1 MSENKPTHDII
12 RQLKRRYNV
21 TPDKDKGKEIPFQL
35 YSIFDMGEAFKRNYC
50 WRIEEDEKVQHL
62 VSVRVT
68 HLIGAA
74 SWGGG
79 YIINDSSNWL
89 CCYCEFENLPN
100 AIILR
105 NVLMEKVANLFR
117 RKSNKSVKFGKRY
130 VIDTKDIT
138 GVFFN
143 PKLINLFDNATN
155 LSLEIVDNKC
165 LLINEGVRN
174 VENVVGMVEIMSE
187 LLEMDSANVRQKV

>member
-1 MSENKPTHDII
+1 MSKNKPTHDII

-21 TPDKDKGKEIPFQL
+21 TPDNEKGREIPFQL
-35 YSIFDMGEAFKRNYC
+35 FSIFDMGETFKRNYC
-50 WRIEEDEKVQHL
+50 WRMERDGKMLHL
-62 VSVRVT
+62 VSIRVT
-68 HLIGAA
+68 HLIGVG
-74 SWGGG
+74 SPDGG
-79 YIINDSSNWL
+79 YTLVDSSKWL
-89 CCYCEFENLPN
+89 CCYCEFKNLPD

-105 NVLMEKVANLFR
+105 NMLMEKVANLFR

-138 GVFFN
+138 DVFFN
-143 PKLINLFDNATN
+143 SKLINLFDNATN

-174 VENVVGMVEIMSE
+174 VENVVAMVEIMSE
-187 LLEMDSANVRQKV
+187 LLEIDNRNIR